1 MRACVCVRVCVRVC
15 EAEIRSITRAMVNNY
30 ENAVLQCV
38 TLVTLIYANGN
49 RIENHTLL
57 EDVMKLIDFLQTF

>member
-1 MRACVCVRVCVRVC
+1 MYASVFVCVCVCAC
-15 EAEIRSITRAMVNNY
+15 EAEIRSITRAVVNNY